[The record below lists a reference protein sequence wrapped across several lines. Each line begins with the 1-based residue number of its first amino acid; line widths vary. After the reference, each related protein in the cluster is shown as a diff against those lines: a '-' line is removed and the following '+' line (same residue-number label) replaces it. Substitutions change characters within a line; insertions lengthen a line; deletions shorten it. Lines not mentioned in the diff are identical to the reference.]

1 MARLRYPAKPR
12 KTWDCPKLLRS
23 NKASMNHHFPKQW
36 LSSPGDGFEP
46 FSTYVTRVGSQR
58 VVARGSTSGISIFS
72 LCLFGETYELPSLP
86 DRHWLSQL
94 IFLLLL
100 LLLLL
105 LNPFLS
111 LSISLDLMKHHS
123 GATSHR
129 GHASAHAS
137 PDQVRF
143 GGHKSPR
150 WRGFR
155 QAKYGTHLHWDSTW
169 SKWTSIADFGS
180 FRQGPWG
187 SETIVST
194 ETPQQG
200 VD

>member
-1 MARLRYPAKPR
+1 L
-12 KTWDCPKLLRS
+12 W
-23 NKASMNHHFPKQW
+23 
-36 LSSPGDGFEP
+36 
-46 FSTYVTRVGSQR
+46 
-58 VVARGSTSGISIFS
+58 
-72 LCLFGETYELPSLP
+72 
-86 DRHWLSQL
+86 
-94 IFLLLL
+94 LL

-155 QAKYGTHLHWDSTW
+155 QAKYGIHLHWDSTW